1 MTYVALLR
9 LDGFCTVYADVEAN
23 SIAEAREY
31 FIKYLE
37 NRERNESDII
47 SLEKYSRK
55 YQMYI

>member
-9 LDGFCTVYADVEAN
+9 LDGFRTVYQDVDAK
-23 SIAEAREY
+23 SIDEARSY

-37 NRERNESDII
+37 NRERNESDIL

-55 YQMYI
+55 YEMYI

>member
-9 LDGFCTVYADVEAN
+9 LDGFYTVYEDVEAN
-23 SIAEAREY
+23 SIDEAREY

-37 NRERNESDII
+37 NRERNESDIL